1 MPDKDGK
8 SFPKNVAKFLADGT
22 VVQPL
27 VESCVMAVLFRWH
40 DGEIARDSPRV
51 NIVNRNKKDTE

>member
-1 MPDKDGK
+1 MPDKDDK

-27 VESCVMAVLFRWH
+27 VESRVMAVLFHWH